1 MKKRLLNSV
10 IIICL
15 GLLISCKT
23 DNVEGIILKNTLV
36 ELQDYSENKRMASL
50 IKATLNEDSEA
61 FKQLINF
68 PTGGGESSYNLGY
81 VITQIIYRIG
91 GNETIELIK
100 NYDSRDLNLLQGMI
114 NVGLEY
120 GDNDYDGKMDEIF
133 IKDEFPDLLKYIN
146 ERK

>member
-1 MKKRLLNSV
+1 MKKRILNSV

-15 GLLISCKT
+15 GLLTSCKT
-23 DNVEGIILKNTLV
+23 DSVEGIIFENTLV
-36 ELQDYSENKRMASL
+36 VHQDYSENKRMASL

-91 GNETIELIK
+91 ERETIELIK
-100 NYDSRDLNLLQGMI
+100 NYDNRDLNLLQGMI

-120 GDNDYDGKMDEIF
+120 GDNDYDGKMDETF

>member
-1 MKKRLLNSV
+1 MKKRILNSV
-10 IIICL
+10 IIICS
-15 GLLISCKT
+15 GLLTSCKT
-23 DNVEGIILKNTLV
+23 DNVEGIILENTLV
-36 ELQDYSENKRMASL
+36 VHQDYSENKRMTSL
-50 IKATLNEDSEA
+50 IKLTLNDDSEA

-91 GNETIELIK
+91 ERETIELIK

-120 GDNDYDGKMDEIF
+120 GDNDYDGKMDETF